1 MAEPPETP
9 VIPPDATDIS
19 AAELAIAAFITA
31 AITRWLAKV
40 SAALFAG
47 PFINPVT
54 IWSLVPAWER
64 EVDGLITLLA
74 KIAESGWNAA
84 ARDLQGEG
92 VIPPFDVSNAVVQD
106 QLRRTRN
113 FMVDTP
119 NEVYRM
125 VLSVLDKNA
134 GDKLAQQAAVRN
146 ILDITGTVN
155 WPARAKTVAV
165 TEVNRAFHF
174 GSLALA
180 MQTPGIIVKKWI
192 ARDDP
197 STRPTHAAA
206 DNQQQNVFQPFL
218 VGLSLLMAP
227 SDPAGP
233 AHEVISCRC
242 KAKYFKEQ

>member
-1 MAEPPETP
+1 MTQPTEAP
-9 VIPPDATDIS
+9 VIPEQGTIGVL
-19 AAELAIAAFITA
+19 EAAFATA
-31 AITRWLAKV
+31 VLAAFTAWLARV
-40 SAALFAG
+40 SAALFAA

-54 IWSLVPAWER
+54 IWSFIPAWER

-74 KIAESGWNAA
+74 KIAKMGWDAA

-180 MQTPGIIVKKWI
+180 MQTPGMIVKKWI
-192 ARDDP
+192 AREDGA
-197 STRPTHAAA
+197 TRPTHAAA
-206 DNQQQNVFQPFL
+206 DNQLQPVFQPFL
-218 VGLSLLMAP
+218 VGVSLLQAP

-233 AHEVISCRC
+233 PHEVISCRC
-242 KAKYFKEQ
+242 TLSYTRGRE